1 MLSYIG
7 VLLLMLVKMAKTKKW
22 RETIFFPHFKTNKDP
37 EHENIND
44 SGNHRSG
51 Q

>member
-1 MLSYIG
+1 MLKIG

-22 RETIFFPHFKTNKDP
+22 RETIFPHFKTNKDP
-37 EHENIND
+37 EHEDIND
-44 SGNHRSG
+44 SGNYRSG